1 MAVIIDVKEAKITEK
16 IDHAKKK
23 VEHHKKN
30 IEQAEN
36 DQDEDQDKV
45 EEEVVQPNARQ
56 NWKKLFAVRKF
67 LSLAQYQSKASPAQL
82 LVANRYIVGKKI
94 ANGAFGQL
102 RLGKDNETGVQV
114 AIKLESIHAKI
125 PMLFLEHRFYKV
137 RFSIIFK
144 VIDVI
149 FKDLI
154 A

>member
-16 IDHAKKK
+16 IDATKKK
-23 VEHHKKN
+23 HEQKK
-30 IEQAEN
+30 AEPKN
-36 DQDEDQDKV
+36 TDEEEDQEV
-45 EEEVVQPNARQ
+45 EQEEVVQPNARQ

-102 RLGKDNETGVQV
+102 RLGKDNETGIQV

-137 RFSIIFK
+137 IICLFEA
-144 VIDVI
+144 
-149 FKDLI
+149 L
-154 A
+154 